1 MVRNSTRPDAAIIR
15 AAINASTTVD
25 QAAERL
31 GVHRT
36 TLWRWLRD
44 LKREGEEIDL
54 RRRLV
59 A

>member
-15 AAINASTTVD
+15 AAITASPTVD
-25 QAAERL
+25 AAAERL

-44 LKREGEEIDL
+44 LKREGDPIDV